1 MLWRSSGLLVVHW
14 SRMYV
19 LVTVGDNA
27 DGSSKCSSKF
37 QRQTYAAL
45 THETEMIVLAQIGTQ
60 IKGIQCISGCI
71 IVARCKQPFVFAELS
86 GSGKQTAV
94 GSYIQSV
101 FVIRL
106 YGPDGVLLLTVQ
118 IQRNLTQAEMLE
130 IERITV
136 GVTVECAIGYE
147 SDDDASG

>member
-45 THETEMIVLAQIGTQ
+45 THETEMIALIGTQ

-71 IVARCKQPFVFAELS
+71 IVARYKQPFVFAELS
-86 GSGKQTAV
+86 GSSKQTVV

-101 FVIRL
+101 FIIRL

-118 IQRNLTQAEMLE
+118 IQRNLTQAEMPE
-130 IERITV
+130 TV
-136 GVTVECAIGYE
+136 CPYGRKNLRKSTQ
-147 SDDDASG
+147 